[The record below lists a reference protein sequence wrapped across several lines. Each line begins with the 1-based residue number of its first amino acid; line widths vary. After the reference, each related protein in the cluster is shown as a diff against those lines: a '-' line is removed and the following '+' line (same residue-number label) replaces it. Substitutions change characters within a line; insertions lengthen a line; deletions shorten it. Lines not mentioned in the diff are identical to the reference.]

1 MLEMRWAPVSPESA
15 AESSPESSPKTE
27 DRILR
32 ILKESPSTT
41 TQAVADRLGIGKR
54 AVLKQ
59 VDKLK
64 AQGRLRRV
72 GPNKGGHWEVLEP

>member
-1 MLEMRWAPVSPESA
+1 M
-15 AESSPESSPKTE
+15 
-27 DRILR
+27 
-32 ILKESPSTT
+32 T
-41 TQAVADRLGIGKR
+41 TQAVADRLGIGKW

-64 AQGRLRRV
+64 GQGRLRRV